1 MRILFI
7 RHGDPDYANDTLT
20 EKGHREAAL
29 LAEHIESLRPGS
41 CFVSPL
47 GRARATAEYSL
58 KKLGCGAET
67 LEWLKE
73 FPARI
78 DLNQARDLR
87 EAYPGAQQADGRYAP
102 RIVWDVAPSYWS
114 EHSDCM
120 DSARWRESEICA
132 DSDTVQ
138 VYDRVTEAFDRF
150 LAGRGYIRDGLCY
163 RVERES
169 AETVTFFCHFGITCA
184 LLAHLWNFS
193 PFALWQDLAL
203 APTSV
208 TEIVTEE
215 RQQGIAVFRGL
226 RLGDVTHLHMGGE
239 PVSFAARFCE
249 VYSNREQRH

>member
-7 RHGDPDYANDTLT
+7 RHGDPDYVNDTLT

-29 LAEHIESLRPGS
+29 LAEHIQSLHPGT
-41 CFVSPL
+41 CYVSPL
-47 GRARATAEYSL
+47 GRARKTAEYSL
-58 KKLGCGAET
+58 KRLGCTAQT
-67 LEWLKE
+67 LEWLRE

-78 DLNQARDLR
+78 DLEQAAELR
-87 EAYPGAQQADGRYAP
+87 EAYPGAEKQDGSYVP

-114 EHSDCM
+114 VHSDCM
-120 DSARWRESEICA
+120 DSARWKESEICA
-132 DSDTVQ
+132 NSDTVKI
-138 VYDRVTEAFDRF
+138 YDRVVEEFDRF
-150 LAGRGYIRDGLCY
+150 LAEKGYVRDGLCY
-163 RVERES
+163 RVEKEN

-193 PFALWQDLAL
+193 PFSLWQDLAL

-226 RLGDVTHLHMGGE
+226 KLGDVSHLNMGGE

-249 VYSNREQRH
+249 VYSNMDQRH